1 MAKIKIED
9 DGSYIQLSEVNLES
23 VFPNLSSKTVIVCI
37 KAYWPT
43 RLELIPISMYHEVVP
58 PSPPCISSGFPDNWL
73 VPIYSPGWREALS
86 VRLKESHPRTQHTDL
101 AQSVHWPLHLPF
113 IDKLSYLVQYLSL
126 AKLAVKKAL
135 SIGYYVN
142 LISW

>member
-58 PSPPCISSGFPDNWL
+58 PPPLHFIRLPDNWL

-86 VRLKESHPRTQHTDL
+86 VRLKSLIQEHNTLT
-101 AQSVHWPLHLPF
+101 QSVHWPLHLPF
-113 IDKLSYLVQYLSL
+113 IDKQSYLVQYLSL

-142 LISW
+142 LISC

>member
-58 PSPPCISSGFPDNWL
+58 PPPCISSGFPTTGLYPFTLLGGERHCQWDLRVSSKNTTHWL
-73 VPIYSPGWREALS
+73 NQCT
-86 VRLKESHPRTQHTDL
+86 ES
-101 AQSVHWPLHLPF
+101 PLHLPS

-135 SIGYYVN
+135 SIGYNVN
-142 LISW
+142 LISC